1 MQEGDLKAIAKH
13 IKTSRAGG
21 GASNGAVDI
30 NYADS
35 GLDGW
40 TALHLAAMCGKV
52 FV

>member
-21 GASNGAVDI
+21 GGSNGAVDI